1 MVWKHDVIQKNEST
15 SHRNAVRGGPSHGHR
30 EHVPKNWWFSS
41 CASGQTDRQTEK
53 NIHIT
58 ILHTPPDLWCFDF
71 WQYQISLLMQLKAF
85 RSPTWLWRGWCEDC
99 LILLVACSATSGPP
113 ILQHQARLGLCFRS
127 RYSYWHTRLLASVY
141 NRFWSNAAVF
151 LCQIELSACYRKLAY
166 LPPYQMTQVDSVLF
180 NLQITEIN
188 SFT

>member
-1 MVWKHDVIQKNEST
+1 MSSRKTKVHHIATPLEEDRATAIENMCQKIGGFPV
-15 SHRNAVRGGPSHGHR
+15 VR
-30 EHVPKNWWFSS
+30 V
-41 CASGQTDRQTEK
+41 DRQTDKQKK